1 MQIENEFG
9 FVGPDENY
17 LRHLH
22 TLARD
27 NLVDDVVL
35 FSTDPP
41 AVIDKGSLG
50 GGYSYA
56 CVPFPVLG
64 CQRSDRKGR
73 RRHAGTGHARLTMQ
87 EWPSPAPSPGKPV
100 ISVLVKQTCHASCHL
115 G

>member
-1 MQIENEFG
+1 MTSLTIGFLQIENEFG

-50 GGYSYA
+50 GSYSFA
-56 CVPFPVLG
+56 WVTLPL
-64 CQRSDRKGR
+64 S
-73 RRHAGTGHARLTMQ
+73 
-87 EWPSPAPSPGKPV
+87 
-100 ISVLVKQTCHASCHL
+100 
-115 G
+115 

>member
-9 FVGPDENY
+9 FVGPDEQY

-27 NLVDDVVL
+27 NLVDDVIL

-50 GGYSYA
+50 GSYSFA
-56 CVPFPVLG
+56 
-64 CQRSDRKGR
+64 
-73 RRHAGTGHARLTMQ
+73 
-87 EWPSPAPSPGKPV
+87 
-100 ISVLVKQTCHASCHL
+100 
-115 G
+115 

>member
-1 MQIENEFG
+1 MQSSQELKCSLQIENEFG

-50 GGYSYA
+50 GSYSFA
-56 CVPFPVLG
+56 
-64 CQRSDRKGR
+64 
-73 RRHAGTGHARLTMQ
+73 
-87 EWPSPAPSPGKPV
+87 
-100 ISVLVKQTCHASCHL
+100 
-115 G
+115 